1 MRGFETVERAG
12 DDGLT
17 ILLGTIRRVGG
28 HWELC
33 VEGNSVGELAV
44 GMTGLGEAGILV

>member
-17 ILLGTIRRVGG
+17 ILLRRIRRLGG

-33 VEGNSVGELAV
+33 VEGDSVGELAV
-44 GMTGLGEAGILV
+44 GMDGVGEAGILV